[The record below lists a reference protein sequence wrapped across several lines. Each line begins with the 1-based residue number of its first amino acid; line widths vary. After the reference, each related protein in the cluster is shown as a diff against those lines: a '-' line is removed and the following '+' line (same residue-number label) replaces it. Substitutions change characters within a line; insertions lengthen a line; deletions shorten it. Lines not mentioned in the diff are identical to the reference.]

1 MRVEDNR
8 PAIESERIAG
18 LVHVLQRL
26 WTYSLTTKSD
36 EVRLYADEIAEASS
50 RGFITTS
57 VIPKGD
63 VYGRLWKLTPEGLTF
78 LYDHAQVLS
87 SEEEEYVRTYQTR

>member
-87 SEEEEYVRTYQTR
+87 IEEEEYVQTYQAR